1 MRLFIL
7 IIMPLLVG
15 AAQAQTLDCNGPRF
29 RGAAPQINEVHI
41 FCGEMRNGRDEG
53 YHSELVQPTPNV
65 VAVER
70 VRPVGKQGVYE
81 GVVRFANGGTHRS
94 TFWPKFCRIDQIEAS
109 IRFAAAHPFFG
120 QQGDWTY
127 GASAPLE
134 GGAEYCLGSNGRA
147 IEIQFARTGQGGIN
161 TAFPDGR

>member
-1 MRLFIL
+1 MRAAVML
-7 IIMPLLVG
+7 IMLLLAG
-15 AAQAQTLDCNGPRF
+15 AAQAQGFDCNGPRF
-29 RGAAPQINEVHI
+29 RGETPQINEVHI
-41 FCGEMRNGRDEG
+41 FCGEIRGGKDEG

-70 VRPVGKQGVYE
+70 VHPVGRQGAYE
-81 GVVRFANGGTHRS
+81 GIVRFANGGTHRS
-94 TFWPKFCRIDQIEAS
+94 TFWPKHCRIDQIEAS

-134 GGAEYCLGSNGRA
+134 GGTQYCLGTNGRA